1 MVHMDE
7 GYILYEDAKTRFD
20 SCIEGIDFY
29 YNKRILKSKD
39 DPKYYFVIDN
49 STPVPK
55 EELLL
60 EQVAK

>member
-1 MVHMDE
+1 MVE

-20 SCIEGIDFY
+20 NCIEGIDFY
-29 YNKRILKSKD
+29 YNKRILHKSN
-39 DPKYYFVIDN
+39 DPKYYFVVDN
-49 STPVPK
+49 QMPVPK